1 METKINTLDG
11 MPTSQEALDILDE
24 LGEGSFSDVIV
35 DDINIDQDFVD
46 AIETLQED
54 GVLEL

>member
-1 METKINTLDG
+1 MEKKINTLDD

-35 DDINIDQDFVD
+35 DDINIDQDFID

-54 GVLEL
+54 GILEL